1 MRITGGQWRGRRLVA
16 PADARVRPTGERV
29 REAWMSLVGP
39 ELAGAT
45 VVDLFAGS
53 GALGLEALSRGAAA
67 VTFVEIGTASL
78 AALRQN
84 LESLGNPP
92 AATVRRQDARR
103 MVEQLP
109 PGAFDLAFADP
120 PWSVDHAEAL
130 VARFREVP
138 FATLLVVE
146 HAATTAVSG
155 DETRRYGDTAL
166 TLCRAP

>member
-16 PADARVRPTGERV
+16 PADPRVRPTGERV
-29 REAWMSLVGP
+29 REAWMSLVAP
-39 ELAGAT
+39 ELHGAT
-45 VVDLFAGS
+45 VLDLFAGS

-67 VTFVEIGTASL
+67 VTFVEIGTPSL
-78 AALRQN
+78 AALREN
-84 LESLGNPP
+84 LTALGHPP

-103 MVEQLP
+103 LVAQLAA
-109 PGAFDLAFADP
+109 GAFDLAFADP
-120 PWSVDHAEAL
+120 PWTADHAQAL

-146 HAATTAVSG
+146 HAATTTVAG